1 MKLSDK
7 EVQKVEDNINLVHH
21 TLKRYTLSKYDYED
35 CFQVGAIGLCLAV
48 QRYDKSKGTEFATF
62 AVAYINGYINT
73 FFRDFLSGPIRPQR
87 KNWKAKE
94 VPQYFYIDSIT
105 VNGEEKSG
113 HEIVELQESREE
125 EIIAELELERIKDKL
140 SKRESKYID
149 LAMQGVRQIDIGK
162 EFGVS
167 QAQISRM
174 RTSIRTKVK
183 NYIGG

>member
-1 MKLSDK
+1 MKLSEV
-7 EVQKVEDNINLVHH
+7 EVQKVNENINLVHH
-21 TLKRYTLSKYDYED
+21 ILKRYTLNHYDYDD

-73 FFRDFLSGPIRPQR
+73 FFRDFLSGPIRPHR
-87 KNWKAKE
+87 KQWKEKT
-94 VPQYFYIDSIT
+94 VPQYFYLDSIT

-113 HEIVELQESREE
+113 HEIIELQESREE

-140 SKRESKYID
+140 SERESRYID
-149 LAMQGVRQIDIGK
+149 LTMQGVRQIDIGK
-162 EFGVS
+162 KFGVS